1 MTPKQ
6 QRTLA
11 AVRAE
16 LALRFTPEESWR
28 GAAPSALRR
37 PPVPPE
43 NGGVG

>member
-28 GAAPSALRR
+28 SGAGPAPLLGG
-37 PPVPPE
+37 VPP
-43 NGGVG
+43 

>member
-28 GAAPSALRR
+28 SGAASDLRLR
-37 PPVPPE
+37 PVPPE

>member
-28 GAAPSALRR
+28 SGAASALRLR
-37 PPVPPE
+37 PVPPE